1 MTEMNAEL
9 RKMAREMLSNAKDK
23 DFTDWELEF
32 LGNML
37 KWKDYSDTQ
46 ARKIE
51 QIYQKKM

>member
-1 MTEMNAEL
+1 MNDNNEL
-9 RKMAREMLSNAKDK
+9 RQMVREMLSNAKDK
-23 DFTDWELEF
+23 GLTDWEIEF

-51 QIYQKKM
+51 QIYEKKM